1 MWGRI
6 MMILIALLLT
16 VKVSAQSDEVIGS
29 IMKLTGCASA
39 EELDGYEVER
49 LSSYLD
55 RPFKVNLASAAQLKS
70 CGLFSA
76 YQVASIIDY
85 RIRHGYVLSLVE
97 LSAVDG
103 FGEDAV
109 SILSPFISLVVD
121 DLNLHFE
128 ERKTIRNDLSVK
140 GGVSVSEGVLSGQYG
155 LKYRCMAGERF
166 SLALSA
172 SRSRSVSSM
181 SPDSY
186 SGHLRYEF
194 RRLPLKLIAGDF
206 NARFGQG
213 LALWNGMSLS
223 GLSKLSSFYRRS
235 SGLSE
240 SWSFTGNSS
249 LTGLAG
255 ELSMSRL
262 RVSAFFAMPM
272 LSGINVGWY
281 GKNISMSMTH
291 YVEFS
296 QYHAGRSWYIPD
308 MKTSADFAS
317 CINGVDI
324 FAETAFDWVN
334 ASLAGL
340 ASTVFPVGED
350 LRMALNMR
358 YYPSAFDPSLSASP
372 RSGTSSSN
380 EAGISAACTWTA
392 GRWVEREKH
401 DVYSP
406 SVRRFVSDFSL
417 DAAWFPE
424 PKQDDAMSFQIKALA
439 DCQIMASPSLKLNLR
454 TSGRYRTWGG
464 NFIKT
469 EVRAD
474 LSWKPSAWSL
484 NARIHV
490 AVCKGTAMLSYLEGG
505 YKTSRT
511 SLYLRQ
517 GFFHVDNWDDRIYA
531 YERDAPGSF
540 SVPVFYGRGVWTSA
554 VASFRVSRFLKLY
567 LRGSLTAYPFMNSEK
582 KKPGKAELKL
592 QCVLSI

>member
-1 MWGRI
+1 
-6 MMILIALLLT
+6 MIILLMVSLPIAN
-16 VKVSAQSDEVIGS
+16 VCAQSDVDVGR
-29 IMKLTGCASA
+29 IMKLTGCSSE

-49 LSSYLD
+49 LSSYLE
-55 RPFKVNLASAAQLKS
+55 RPFKVNAASMSQLKS

-85 RIRHGYVLSLVE
+85 RVRHGYVLSLLE

-103 FGEDAV
+103 FSEDAV
-109 SILSPFISLVVD
+109 SALSPFISLVVD
-121 DLNLHFE
+121 DLNSHFE
-128 ERKTIRNDLSVK
+128 ERKAIRNDLSVK
-140 GGVSVSEGVLSGQYG
+140 GGVSVSEGMLSGQYG

-186 SGHLRYEF
+186 SGHLRYDF
-194 RRLPLKLIAGDF
+194 RSLPLKLIAGDF

-223 GLSKLSSFYRRS
+223 GLSKLSSFYKKS

-240 SWSFTGNSS
+240 SWSFTGNSA

-255 ELSMSRL
+255 ELSLSRL

-291 YVEFS
+291 YAEFS
-296 QYHAGRSWYIPD
+296 RYHAGRSWYIPD

-324 FAETAFDWVN
+324 FAETVFDWVN

-358 YYPSAFDPSLSASP
+358 YYPSTFDPSLSASP

-380 EAGISAACTWTA
+380 EAGISAACTWIA
-392 GRWVEREKH
+392 GRWVERKNQ

-439 DCQIMASPSLKLNLR
+439 DCQIMASPSFKLNMKA
-454 TSGRYRTWGG
+454 SGRYRTWGG
-464 NFIKT
+464 SFKSEIK
-469 EVRAD
+469 AD
-474 LSWKPSAWSL
+474 VSWCPSAWLL
-484 NARIHV
+484 NARFHV
-490 AVCKGTAMLSYLEGG
+490 AACKCAGLLTYLEGG
-505 YKTSRT
+505 YKADGI

-540 SVPVFYGRGVWTSA
+540 SVPVFYGRGMWTSA
-554 VASFRVSRFLKLY
+554 VASFRISRFLKFY
-567 LRGSLTAYPFMNSEK
+567 LRGSLTAYPFMTGEK

-592 QCVLSI
+592 QCVLSL

>member
-186 SGHLRYEF
+186 SGHLRYDF

-223 GLSKLSSFYRRS
+223 GLSKLSSFYRKS

-240 SWSFTGNSS
+240 SWSFTGSSS

-380 EAGISAACTWTA
+380 EAGISAACTWMA
-392 GRWVEREKH
+392 GRWVEREKQ

-474 LSWKPSAWSL
+474 LSWIPSAWSL
-484 NARIHV
+484 NARIHA